1 MHILVR
7 LVKTIFM
14 RRNHRV
20 AVRVYG
26 DCAAVCFYVPVFSLT
41 EDFIGG
47 FSVVFARFFIFNVF
61 CRGKNCVFAPTNNII
76 GHKSKIPFYADNTEF
91 RCVKFFKIF

>member
-1 MHILVR
+1 MFFSL
-7 LVKTIFM
+7 M
-14 RRNHRV
+14 RRNHCV

-26 DCAAVCFYVPVFSLT
+26 DCAGGCFYVPVFSLA

-47 FSVVFARFFIFNVF
+47 FSVVSVRFFIFNVF

-76 GHKSKIPFYADNTEF
+76 GF
-91 RCVKFFKIF
+91 